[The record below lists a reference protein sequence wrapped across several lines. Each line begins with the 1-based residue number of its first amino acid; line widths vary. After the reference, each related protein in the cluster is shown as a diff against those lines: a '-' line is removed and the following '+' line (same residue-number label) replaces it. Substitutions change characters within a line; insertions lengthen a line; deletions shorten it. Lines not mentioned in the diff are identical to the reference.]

1 MSSLINKHYP
11 ILIMTNIS
19 VATRSQ
25 VKEGE
30 LFPVKVENQKV
41 ILTRI
46 EGKVYA
52 VENKCPHL
60 GMPLAKGKVCD
71 QAVTCRWHGAT
82 FDLTT
87 GNNVK
92 WVDSFV
98 GIPLPEWSHQVLSVG
113 KQARGLKTFTVS
125 EQGEEISININ

>member
-1 MSSLINKHYP
+1 
-11 ILIMTNIS
+11 MTTIS
-19 VATRSQ
+19 VATSSQ

-46 EGKVYA
+46 DGKVYA

-71 QAVTCRWHGAT
+71 GAVTCPWHGASYN
-82 FDLTT
+82 LKT
-87 GNNVK
+87 GQNVK

-98 GIPLPEWSHQVLSVG
+98 GIPLPSWTHQIVSLG
-113 KQARGLKTFTVS
+113 KSPQGIKTFTVS
-125 EQGEEISININ
+125 EQGDSVSISIG

>member
-1 MSSLINKHYP
+1 
-11 ILIMTNIS
+11 MTTIT
-19 VATRSQ
+19 VAKSSQ

-30 LFPVKVENQKV
+30 LLPVKVENAKV
-41 ILTRI
+41 MLTRI
-46 EGKVYA
+46 DGKVYA

-71 QAVTCRWHGAT
+71 RAVTCRWHGAS

-87 GNNVK
+87 GANVK

-98 GIPLPEWSHQVLSVG
+98 GIPLPEWSHQALSVG
-113 KQARGLKTFTVS
+113 KTAQGLKTYTVS
-125 EQGEEISININ
+125 EQGDDVSVEI